1 MKNLR
6 QILSSPYHQ
15 EDWISFLKELFA
27 HNSGTGV
34 ILQKPQRIE
43 LSKSEKVKEAYELGN
58 YETTEGRLIG
68 IYQVNISEDML
79 LYRNKVGLRQLMKN
93 IYKYNVDGVLV
104 VFVQENKWRLSY
116 ISEIIKEVDEKGKI
130 IKEITNEKRFT
141 YLLGE
146 GEKTKTATDR
156 LQLLVGKELSL
167 EDFKNAFAVEA
178 LNNDFFD
185 RYKDIYEGFV
195 QHITGVRYEKKG
207 NKYIENKKHQP
218 HPNFDGYKDYKGF
231 STTLHPDS
239 ETKPFKNKEFQNLF
253 GGNEKAVRDFVKRM
267 MGRIVFLYFIQ
278 KKGWLAVPKG
288 KNWGEGNYDY
298 LYQLYKDI
306 PKEDQPYFYEKRLAP
321 LFFECFTDK
330 KSESETNDLRFPY
343 LNGGLF
349 DKTQD
354 QHFDKV
360 NLPYSIFTELFD
372 TFNSYN
378 FTVYE
383 DAPNE
388 HIVAVDPEMLGHI
401 FENLLEDNKDKGA
414 FYTPKEIVHYMCK
427 ESLKTF
433 LLSKIVPD
441 NNQSEKAKDI
451 ITKIIE
457 HQPLDKG
464 EKSYVKEKGNIIT
477 TSLENVKICDP
488 AIGSGAFPMG
498 LLQEIYYIKI
508 TLQQLGVT
516 TEQTD
521 AQIKKHI
528 IEQNIYGVDIDA
540 GAVDIARLRFWL
552 SLVVDEQLPQPL
564 PNLDFKIMQGNSLLE
579 SYQGVDLSHIGEDD
593 EVLMDEQMSFDFGD
607 SYKTAKQLAVFS
619 KINKEQIQKLMNEYF
634 ATTENKKVKLKEINN
649 IIEGKIH
656 TQIYLEKEKVSSLT
670 KEFFKKFALKSEQD
684 LKGKIDLGSISEKG
698 KEYKKYLAN
707 KKRLAELDIIEEE
720 LLSFQTKIER
730 PYFLWHLYFKEA
742 FDKGG
747 FDIVIG
753 NPPYVS
759 TKGVPEED
767 KPLLE
772 YEFNFSDDLY
782 SHFFFKGYQILSD
795 KGVLS
800 FITSK
805 TFWTIQTKRNLRDLL
820 LSQQLEYIFDTGNP
834 FKSAMVDTCITSFSK
849 VKPENNTLLFLDGS
863 KDLEKPLR
871 YEVAQNV
878 FIDTQNSVIFKPTEY
893 NMKIHNLYGKK
904 VKELYEQWWD
914 KISTSKNITK
924 YSKELEAYRQSL
936 KPGDIALL
944 GCLTEGGQGLA
955 TANNGKYIAVRKS
968 TKWAK
973 NILESRPKKL
983 LEVVKRYKTAVKVA
997 NEEEAKDYLA
1007 TLSEEQI
1014 ATLFD
1019 ELKETFGRDIFGQG
1033 YIYRLIEDDEIADV
1047 ETLTQDE
1054 KDNGIEP
1061 SKKFYVPYDKGDK
1074 DGNRWYLETPF
1085 AIAWN
1090 KENVGFLK
1098 SNSGKKGEGMPVVR
1112 NPQFYFKEGF
1122 CWTNILNP
1130 QARLLKTKLK
1140 VKSVNDVGSMSL
1152 SSIIDKIPDFYF
1164 VILLNSD
1171 ILFDYYRDFLNI
1183 TVNIQINDI
1192 RQLPIIIPSQE
1203 QLEIYKKLFDEIIV
1217 IKKQEFNGIINE
1229 ITFENRIKTKEF
1241 ELNKL
1246 VNKLYGI

>member
-104 VFVQENKWRLSY
+104 VFVQEKKWRLSY
-116 ISEIIKEVDEKGKI
+116 ISEIIKEIDEKGKI

-156 LQLLVGKELSL
+156 LQLLVRKELSL

-185 RYKDIYEGFV
+185 RYKDIYEDFV

-218 HPNFDGYKDYKGF
+218 HPNFDGYKDYKDYPMP
-231 STTLHPDS
+231 HPDS
-239 ETKPFKNKEFQNLF
+239 ETKLFKNREFQNLF
-253 GGNEKAVRDFVKRM
+253 RGNEKAVRDFVKRM

-298 LYQLYKDI
+298 LYQLYKET
-306 PKEDQPYFYEKRLAP
+306 PREDQPYFYEKRLAP

-388 HIVAVDPEMLGHI
+388 HTIAVDPEMLGHI

-433 LLSKIVPD
+433 LLSKITP
-441 NNQSEKAKDI
+441 NGQSEEVKDV

-457 HQPLDKG
+457 HQPLNEE
-464 EKSYVKEKGNIIT
+464 EKNYVKEKGDVIT

-508 TLQQLGVT
+508 TLQQLGIT

-579 SYQGVDLSHIGEDD
+579 SYQGVDLSE
-593 EVLMDEQMSFDFGD
+593 L
-607 SYKTAKQLAVFS
+607 T
-619 KINKEQIQKLMNEYF
+619 
-634 ATTENKKVKLKEINN
+634 KVKSEKEAGAQITIFDEMLDVHRNDLSSYIKRYFSCTNSKEKITIRKEIDKN
-649 IIEGKIH
+649 IRQ
-656 TQIYLEKEKVSSLT
+656 QINQSYP
-670 KEFFKKFALKSEQD
+670 
-684 LKGKIDLGSISEKG
+684 KIDMTNIDIC
-698 KEYKKYLAN
+698 AN
-707 KKRLAELDIIEEE
+707 
-720 LLSFQTKIER
+720 
-730 PYFLWHLYFKEA
+730 PYFFLWHTYFTDV
-742 FDKGG
+742 FKGANNLDNSG

-753 NPPYVS
+753 NPPYGADID
-759 TKGVPEED
+759 KLVP
-767 KPLLE
+767 
-772 YEFNFSDDLY
+772 
-782 SHFFFKGYQILSD
+782 
-795 KGVLS
+795 
-800 FITSK
+800 
-805 TFWTIQTKRNLRDLL
+805 
-820 LSQQLEYIFDTGNP
+820 
-834 FKSAMVDTCITSFSK
+834 
-849 VKPENNTLLFLDGS
+849 
-863 KDLEKPLR
+863 
-871 YEVAQNV
+871 
-878 FIDTQNSVIFKPTEY
+878 IFK
-893 NMKIHNLYGKK
+893 KLYP
-904 VKELYEQWWD
+904 Q
-914 KISTSKNITK
+914 TTK
-924 YSKELEAYRQSL
+924 SF
-936 KPGDIALL
+936 
-944 GCLTEGGQGLA
+944 
-955 TANNGKYIAVRKS
+955 N
-968 TKWAK
+968 
-973 NILESRPKKL
+973 
-983 LEVVKRYKTAVKVA
+983 
-997 NEEEAKDYLA
+997 
-1007 TLSEEQI
+1007 
-1014 ATLFD
+1014 
-1019 ELKETFGRDIFGQG
+1019 
-1033 YIYRLIEDDEIADV
+1033 
-1047 ETLTQDE
+1047 
-1054 KDNGIEP
+1054 
-1061 SKKFYVPYDKGDK
+1061 
-1074 DGNRWYLETPF
+1074 
-1085 AIAWN
+1085 
-1090 KENVGFLK
+1090 
-1098 SNSGKKGEGMPVVR
+1098 
-1112 NPQFYFKEGF
+1112 
-1122 CWTNILNP
+1122 
-1130 QARLLKTKLK
+1130 
-1140 VKSVNDVGSMSL
+1140 
-1152 SSIIDKIPDFYF
+1152 
-1164 VILLNSD
+1164 
-1171 ILFDYYRDFLNI
+1171 
-1183 TVNIQINDI
+1183 
-1192 RQLPIIIPSQE
+1192 
-1203 QLEIYKKLFDEIIV
+1203 EIYKLFFNRGINILKEKGILTYITPNIYYNRG
-1217 IKKQEFNGIINE
+1217 IKIY
-1229 ITFENRIKTKEF
+1229 
-1241 ELNKL
+1241 
-1246 VNKLYGI
+1246 VNFYYDMI

>member
-1 MKNLR
+1 MKDLR
-6 QILSSPYHQ
+6 QILSSAYSQ
-15 EDWISFLKELFA
+15 EDWISFLKKLFA
-27 HNSGTGV
+27 HSSGTGA
-34 ILQKPQRIE
+34 ILQKPQRID
-43 LSKSEKVKEAYELGN
+43 LPKSEKVKEAYELGN

-104 VFVQENKWRLSY
+104 VFVQEKKWRLSF

-207 NKYIENKKHQP
+207 NKYQENKKHQP

-298 LYQLYKDI
+298 LYQLYKET
-306 PKEDQPYFYEKRLAP
+306 PKEDQSYFYEKYLVP

-388 HIVAVDPEMLGHI
+388 HTVAVDPEMLGHI

-433 LLSKIVPD
+433 LLSKIVID
-441 NNQSEKAKDI
+441 DNQSEKVKDV

-457 HQPLDKG
+457 HQPLN
-464 EKSYVKEKGNIIT
+464 EEERNYVKEKGNVIT

-508 TLQQLGVT
+508 TLHQLGIT
-516 TEQTD
+516 PEQTD

-528 IEQNIYGVDIDA
+528 IEKNIYGVDIDA

-552 SLVVDEQLPQPL
+552 SLIVDQQLPQPL

-579 SYQGVDLSHIGEDD
+579 SYQGVDLSALDKGDIIKNPNDKDSIDYGE
-593 EVLMDEQMSFDFGD
+593 EFITSQQKPLFD
-607 SYKTAKQLAVFS
+607 KTDKELIQQLITDYFS
-619 KINKEQIQKLMNEYF
+619 L
-634 ATTENKKVKLKEINN
+634 TEDKNLKRKEINEL
-649 IIEGKIH
+649 I
-656 TQIYLEKEKVSSLT
+656 
-670 KEFFKKFALKSEQD
+670 
-684 LKGKIDLGSISEKG
+684 EKG
-698 KEYKKYLAN
+698 IHSIFHREKREVNKNINAFFIKFGITSEEDLAEKLQKGTLTSKGTEYKAYIAS
-707 KKRLAELDIIEEE
+707 KKRLLELDYIENE
-720 LLSFQTKIER
+720 LISFQTKIER
-730 PYFLWHLYFKEA
+730 PYFLWRTYFG
-742 FDKGG
+742 DVIKGANNLDNSG

-753 NPPYVS
+753 NPPYFVYEATRFGEIEELRKQEDLTIAFDGKLNAYKLFLAS
-759 TKGVPEED
+759 ALKCLVRKNGIVCYIFQNSFLADKQAKSLREYTLKKTQILTIDSFPERDNKKKRVFESVKMSVCIVLIKNAIENKSFIIHTWEDKNKSKGVTTSFTAEEIRMLD
-767 KPLLE
+767 RELLSIPRIKQENLPILVKVQLNTKKVGLYCFEGELNMTIHKRYFTKNINNPLIL
-772 YEFNFSDDLY
+772 
-782 SHFFFKGYQILSD
+782 KGASVQRY
-795 KGVLS
+795 
-800 FITSK
+800 
-805 TFWTIQTKRNLRDLL
+805 FWTIET
-820 LSQQLEYIFDTGNP
+820 SQGEIDYLDK
-834 FKSAMVDTCITSFSK
+834 KSY
-849 VKPENNTLLFLDGS
+849 S
-863 KDLEKPLR
+863 KDFNKSNKSKHFC
-871 YEVAQNV
+871 YERIALQGMTGANDEIRIIATIV
-878 FIDTQNSVIFKPTEY
+878 P
-893 NMKIHNLYGKK
+893 
-904 VKELYEQWWD
+904 
-914 KISTSKNITK
+914 KNIFLANSCNYILPIKGANNMYILGVLNSKLINWYFRCFSTNSNVNGYEINNLPISLVNEK
-924 YSKELEAYRQSL
+924 LQQPIITLVEQILKLKNENSKINTTSLENQIDILVYKLYNLTYEEIKIIDPNIKSIISKEEY
-936 KPGDIALL
+936 
-944 GCLTEGGQGLA
+944 
-955 TANNGKYIAVRKS
+955 
-968 TKWAK
+968 
-973 NILESRPKKL
+973 
-983 LEVVKRYKTAVKVA
+983 
-997 NEEEAKDYLA
+997 EAK
-1007 TLSEEQI
+1007 
-1014 ATLFD
+1014 
-1019 ELKETFGRDIFGQG
+1019 K
-1033 YIYRLIEDDEIADV
+1033 
-1047 ETLTQDE
+1047 
-1054 KDNGIEP
+1054 
-1061 SKKFYVPYDKGDK
+1061 
-1074 DGNRWYLETPF
+1074 
-1085 AIAWN
+1085 
-1090 KENVGFLK
+1090 
-1098 SNSGKKGEGMPVVR
+1098 
-1112 NPQFYFKEGF
+1112 
-1122 CWTNILNP
+1122 
-1130 QARLLKTKLK
+1130 
-1140 VKSVNDVGSMSL
+1140 
-1152 SSIIDKIPDFYF
+1152 
-1164 VILLNSD
+1164 
-1171 ILFDYYRDFLNI
+1171 
-1183 TVNIQINDI
+1183 
-1192 RQLPIIIPSQE
+1192 
-1203 QLEIYKKLFDEIIV
+1203 
-1217 IKKQEFNGIINE
+1217 
-1229 ITFENRIKTKEF
+1229 
-1241 ELNKL
+1241 
-1246 VNKLYGI
+1246 

>member
-58 YETTEGRLIG
+58 YETTDGRLIG

-185 RYKDIYEGFV
+185 RYKDIYEDFV
-195 QHITGVRYEKKG
+195 QHIIGVRYEMDKKTK
-207 NKYIENKKHQP
+207 KYIEIKKHEP
-218 HPNFDGYKDYKGF
+218 HPNFDGYKNYKDYPMP
-231 STTLHPDS
+231 HPDS
-239 ETKPFKNKEFQNLF
+239 ETQPFKNKEYPNLF
-253 GGNEKAVRDFVKRM
+253 NGNKKAVRDFVKRM

-298 LYQLYKDI
+298 LYQLYKET
-306 PKEDQPYFYEKRLAP
+306 PREDQPYFYEKRLAP

-388 HIVAVDPEMLGHI
+388 HTVAVDPEMLGHI

-433 LLSKIVPD
+433 LLSKIVSD
-441 NNQSEKAKDI
+441 NNQSEKAKDV

-457 HQPLDKG
+457 HQPLNEEERK
-464 EKSYVKEKGNIIT
+464 YINEKGNVIT

-498 LLQEIYYIKI
+498 FLQEIYYIKI
-508 TLQQLGVT
+508 TLQQLGIT

-528 IEQNIYGVDIDA
+528 IEKNIYGVDIDA

-552 SLVVDEQLPQPL
+552 SLVVDEQLPKPL

-579 SYQGVDLSHIGEDD
+579 SYQGVDLSNLLQDNNNLMLVENAQKDLFGNYVEPQLRITFTKKDFTESLQQDIKKYFSITDAETKKSLKKQINNKIQEHIDYNLELRRNHL
-593 EVLMDEQMSFDFGD
+593 ERLKLEITPKYKNATLTLKQEREKESLEQEI
-607 SYKTAKQLAVFS
+607 T
-619 KINKEQIQKLMNEYF
+619 KLDISR
-634 ATTENKKVKLKEINN
+634 KEI
-649 IIEGKIH
+649 IKLQE
-656 TQIYLEKEKVSSLT
+656 TDEKP
-670 KEFFKKFALKSEQD
+670 F
-684 LKGKIDLGSISEKG
+684 
-698 KEYKKYLAN
+698 
-707 KKRLAELDIIEEE
+707 
-720 LLSFQTKIER
+720 
-730 PYFLWHLYFKEA
+730 FLWHIYFA
-742 FDKGG
+742 DVFKGANNLDNSG

-753 NPPYVS
+753 NPPYGAKLS
-759 TKGVPEED
+759 QED
-767 KPLLE
+767 KEVLKKKYISAQTIKGAQKGSLDTYTLFIELGYNLLKKQGHLGFIVPLSVTSSDALSGLHNLLINNCE
-772 YEFNFSDDLY
+772 VIKISSYGDRPKRVFESAEQQVSIISFLKTQTKAKEILMTGINKRYSDDSLWVLLDNLKFSNAIGLLSY
-782 SHFFFKGYQILSD
+782 GRIPKIGTDTEQVILQKLLKNNNLLSDLKTEKGSSIYYRKAGGRYYKIITKEPTESSAEGNIIIENKYLDLVGAILSSNLFYWFWLIHSDWHNMRTSEIEKFPIPYNNFDD
-795 KGVLS
+795 KTLEQISELYNNYLADLKKNAKKTVTGLNIFVARK
-800 FITSK
+800 SK
-805 TFWTIQTKRNLRDLL
+805 HIIDQIDDL
-820 LSQQLEYIFDTGNP
+820 ICP
-834 FKSAMVDTCITSFSK
+834 
-849 VKPENNTLLFLDGS
+849 
-863 KDLEKPLR
+863 
-871 YEVAQNV
+871 
-878 FIDTQNSVIFKPTEY
+878 
-893 NMKIHNLYGKK
+893 LYG
-904 VKELYEQWWD
+904 
-914 KISTSKNITK
+914 
-924 YSKELEAYRQSL
+924 
-936 KPGDIALL
+936 
-944 GCLTEGGQGLA
+944 
-955 TANNGKYIAVRKS
+955 
-968 TKWAK
+968 
-973 NILESRPKKL
+973 
-983 LEVVKRYKTAVKVA
+983 
-997 NEEEAKDYLA
+997 
-1007 TLSEEQI
+1007 
-1014 ATLFD
+1014 
-1019 ELKETFGRDIFGQG
+1019 
-1033 YIYRLIEDDEIADV
+1033 
-1047 ETLTQDE
+1047 LTQEEIDFIKNYE
-1054 KDNGIEP
+1054 IEFRLSDN
-1061 SKKFYVPYDKGDK
+1061 D
-1074 DGNRWYLETPF
+1074 
-1085 AIAWN
+1085 
-1090 KENVGFLK
+1090 
-1098 SNSGKKGEGMPVVR
+1098 
-1112 NPQFYFKEGF
+1112 
-1122 CWTNILNP
+1122 
-1130 QARLLKTKLK
+1130 
-1140 VKSVNDVGSMSL
+1140 
-1152 SSIIDKIPDFYF
+1152 
-1164 VILLNSD
+1164 
-1171 ILFDYYRDFLNI
+1171 
-1183 TVNIQINDI
+1183 
-1192 RQLPIIIPSQE
+1192 
-1203 QLEIYKKLFDEIIV
+1203 
-1217 IKKQEFNGIINE
+1217 
-1229 ITFENRIKTKEF
+1229 
-1241 ELNKL
+1241 
-1246 VNKLYGI
+1246 

>member
-6 QILSSPYHQ
+6 QILSSPYRQ

-34 ILQKPQRIE
+34 ILQKPQRIA

-104 VFVQENKWRLSY
+104 VFVQEKKWRLSY

-130 IKEITNEKRFT
+130 IKGITNEKRFT

-185 RYKDIYEGFV
+185 RYKDIYEDFV
-195 QHITGVRYEKKG
+195 QHITGVRYEMDKKTK
-207 NKYIENKKHQP
+207 KYIEIKKHEP
-218 HPNFDGYKDYKGF
+218 HPNFDGYKNYKDYPMP
-231 STTLHPDS
+231 HPDS
-239 ETKPFKNKEFQNLF
+239 ETQPFKNKEYPNLF
-253 GGNEKAVRDFVKRM
+253 NGNKKAVRDFVKRM
-267 MGRIVFLYFIQ
+267 MGRIVFLFFIQ

-288 KNWGEGNYDY
+288 KKWGESNYDY
-298 LYQLYKDI
+298 LYQLYKET
-306 PKEDQPYFYEKRLAP
+306 PREDQPYFYEKRLAP

-388 HIVAVDPEMLGHI
+388 HTIAVDPEMLGHI

-433 LLSKIVPD
+433 LLSKITP
-441 NNQSEKAKDI
+441 NGQSEEAKDV

-457 HQPLDKG
+457 HQPLNEE
-464 EKSYVKEKGNIIT
+464 EKNYVKKKGNVIT

-498 LLQEIYYIKI
+498 LLQEMYYIKI
-508 TLQQLGVT
+508 TLQQLGVVT

-579 SYQGVDLSHIGEDD
+579 SYQGVDLSNLLQDNNNLMLVENAQKDLFGNYVEPQLRITFTKKDFTESLQQDIKKYFSITDAETKKSLKKQINNKIQEHIDYNLELRRNHL
-593 EVLMDEQMSFDFGD
+593 ERLKLEITPKYKNATLTLKQEREKESLEQEI
-607 SYKTAKQLAVFS
+607 AKLDIS
-619 KINKEQIQKLMNEYF
+619 R
-634 ATTENKKVKLKEINN
+634 KEI
-649 IIEGKIH
+649 IKLQE
-656 TQIYLEKEKVSSLT
+656 TDEKP
-670 KEFFKKFALKSEQD
+670 F
-684 LKGKIDLGSISEKG
+684 
-698 KEYKKYLAN
+698 
-707 KKRLAELDIIEEE
+707 
-720 LLSFQTKIER
+720 
-730 PYFLWHLYFKEA
+730 FLWHIYFADVFKGANNLYNS
-742 FDKGG
+742 G

-753 NPPYVS
+753 NPPYIDSETMVKNGQEAIRNTLS
-759 TKGVPEED
+759 IEYDFCKGNWDIYIAFFEKGFKILNKKGILTYITPDKWTSKPFGYELRKELFPNFYRITECGRSIFESANVDAIITFLTKSFKKEILIDIFAKENII
-767 KPLLE
+767 
-772 YEFNFSDDLY
+772 NFSIISKKIIKEPY
-782 SHFFFKGYQILSD
+782 SLDWLFSKNISIINKVDSCIKIFSDYWICENACATSDAYKIKPYISDTKYDSSRLKIINTGTIGRFISKWGEKTMTYLKDKYQIPTVNKEEFSLNFKNSYGMKSCCPKIIIKGLTLLDACID
-795 KGVLS
+795 KEGIIIPGKSTLV
-800 FITSK
+800 ITS
-805 TFWTIQTKRNLRDLL
+805 
-820 LSQQLEYIFDTGNP
+820 
-834 FKSAMVDTCITSFSK
+834 
-849 VKPENNTLLFLDGS
+849 NT
-863 KDLEKPLR
+863 
-871 YEVAQNV
+871 
-878 FIDTQNSVIFKPTEY
+878 
-893 NMKIHNLYGKK
+893 
-904 VKELYEQWWD
+904 VKELFFPLALINSKFSIFYITEKYRGSSYNQGINFNPEMINNLPIPLIEKDILYPFITLVTQILNAKEKDSNFDTIDLENQIDILVYKLYNLTYEEVKVID
-914 KISTSKNITK
+914 PNIESII
-924 YSKELEAYRQSL
+924 SKEEY
-936 KPGDIALL
+936 
-944 GCLTEGGQGLA
+944 E
-955 TANNGKYIAVRKS
+955 
-968 TKWAK
+968 TKK
-973 NILESRPKKL
+973 
-983 LEVVKRYKTAVKVA
+983 
-997 NEEEAKDYLA
+997 
-1007 TLSEEQI
+1007 
-1014 ATLFD
+1014 
-1019 ELKETFGRDIFGQG
+1019 
-1033 YIYRLIEDDEIADV
+1033 
-1047 ETLTQDE
+1047 
-1054 KDNGIEP
+1054 
-1061 SKKFYVPYDKGDK
+1061 
-1074 DGNRWYLETPF
+1074 
-1085 AIAWN
+1085 
-1090 KENVGFLK
+1090 
-1098 SNSGKKGEGMPVVR
+1098 
-1112 NPQFYFKEGF
+1112 
-1122 CWTNILNP
+1122 
-1130 QARLLKTKLK
+1130 
-1140 VKSVNDVGSMSL
+1140 
-1152 SSIIDKIPDFYF
+1152 
-1164 VILLNSD
+1164 
-1171 ILFDYYRDFLNI
+1171 
-1183 TVNIQINDI
+1183 
-1192 RQLPIIIPSQE
+1192 
-1203 QLEIYKKLFDEIIV
+1203 
-1217 IKKQEFNGIINE
+1217 
-1229 ITFENRIKTKEF
+1229 
-1241 ELNKL
+1241 
-1246 VNKLYGI
+1246 